1 MIRGPPSPP
10 PDLFCSPRQPGPQ
23 ASNAQWGAFLFIC
36 LFVFVFLIFLFFLC
50 LFKKNYIYF
59 WLHWTFIAVV
69 GLSLVAES
77 GLPVATAPLVAVC
90 GLCIPGSAV
99 KARRL

>member
-1 MIRGPPSPP
+1 MPS
-10 PDLFCSPRQPGPQ
+10 
-23 ASNAQWGAFLFIC
+23 GAPFY
-36 LFVFVFLIFLFFLC
+36 LFVCFCFFLFFIFFAPL
-50 LFKKNYIYF
+50 KKKLIYIYF

-77 GLPVATAPLVAVC
+77 GFPVAAAPLVAVC
-90 GLCIPGSAV
+90 GLCVPGSAV

>member
-1 MIRGPPSPP
+1 MKDRPPAP

-23 ASNAQWGAFLFIC
+23 ASNAQWCAFLFVC
-36 LFVFVFLIFLFFLC
+36 LFLFFKIFYFFC
-50 LFKKNYIYF
+50 TFKKKLIYIYF

-77 GLPVATAPLVAVC
+77 GFPVAAAPLVAVC
-90 GLCIPGSAV
+90 GLCVPGSAV

>member
-1 MIRGPPSPP
+1 MV
-10 PDLFCSPRQPGPQ
+10 C
-23 ASNAQWGAFLFIC
+23 LFIC
-36 LFVFVFLIFLFFLC
+36 LFVFVFLNFLFFLR
-50 LFKKNYIYF
+50 LLKKLIYIYF

-77 GLPVATAPLVAVC
+77 GFPVAAAPLVAVC
-90 GLCIPGSAV
+90 GLCVPGSAV